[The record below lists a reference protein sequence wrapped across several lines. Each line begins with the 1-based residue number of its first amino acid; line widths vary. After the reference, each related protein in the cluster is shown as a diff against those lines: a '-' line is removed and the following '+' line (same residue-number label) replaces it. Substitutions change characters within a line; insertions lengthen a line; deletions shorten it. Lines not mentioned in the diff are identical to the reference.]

1 MQGDILKKG
10 QVQITETLLVLV
22 VFTVL
27 LLIALIV
34 FYKFNITSITSDMNR
49 YEDIKFRYLISTIP
63 SMSEFRCSNLGND
76 QECIDLD
83 KVFIFKNIVGTDY
96 NKIFGYKNI
105 TLSMIYPMEDN
116 VYNIYSN
123 KPKITKTTKKISTF
137 VSVYDSSQDKYKI
150 GKLVIEAYS

>member
-1 MQGDILKKG
+1 LKKG

-83 KVFIFKNIVGTDY
+83 KIIIFKDIGVDY
-96 NKIFGYKNI
+96 TNIFGFKNI
-105 TLSMIYPMEDN
+105 TLNIIYPSEDN
-116 VYNIYSN
+116 VYNIYTN
-123 KPKITKTTKKISTF
+123 KPKVTKTIKRISTF

>member
-1 MQGDILKKG
+1 MKKG

-22 VFTVL
+22 VFSVL
-27 LLIALIV
+27 LLIALII
-34 FYKFNITSITSDMNR
+34 FYRFNISSITTDMNR
-49 YEDIKFRYLISTIP
+49 YEDTKFRSLIGTIP

-83 KVFIFKNIVGTDY
+83 KVIIFKTIGVDY
-96 NKIFGYKNI
+96 NKVFGYKNI
-105 TLSMIYPMEDN
+105 TLSMIYPKEDS

-123 KPKITKTTKKISTF
+123 KPRATKTIKRISTF

-150 GKLVIEAYS
+150 GKLTIEAYS